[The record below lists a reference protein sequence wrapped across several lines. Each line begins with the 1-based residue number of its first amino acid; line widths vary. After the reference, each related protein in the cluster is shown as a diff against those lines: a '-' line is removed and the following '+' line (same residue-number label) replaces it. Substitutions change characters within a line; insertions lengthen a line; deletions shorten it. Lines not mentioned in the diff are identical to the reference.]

1 MNIQEIL
8 KKLTNS
14 RLQHIYLGHSCEG
27 NTPNDNCFICN
38 EMMRRGL
45 IPSAEE
51 NDLQL
56 AYDMGANPENYN

>member
-1 MNIQEIL
+1 MNLSIQ
-8 KKLTNS
+8 KYS
-14 RLQHIYLGHSCEG
+14 DGRLQSLYVGHACDG
-27 NTPNDNCFICN
+27 NSPDDNCYLCN

-56 AYDMGANPENYN
+56 AYDLGANPNNY

>member
-1 MNIQEIL
+1 MNISIQSYSNEQL
-8 KKLTNS
+8 EKLA
-14 RLQHIYLGHSCEG
+14 LQHSCE
-27 NTPNDNCFICN
+27 NSPDDNCYLCN